1 MNFDRL
7 FSGDAGA
14 WMRETYV
21 LVPNWKWLGLI
32 LAIFTGLLI
41 KSLVAQAIAGI
52 KNSSR
57 FQGQAQGFFRYALLL
72 EIQKPLAWVIAC
84 LFWIACIDSM
94 DLHDSVEKYLTLFI
108 QIVLTFNLIRFAYML
123 VDAVGKLLSEMT
135 AKTET
140 TMDDELVPF
149 ATKSLKVFV
158 VIFGFLIAVQNF
170 GVNVMSILAGLGL
183 GGLALA
189 LAAQDTAANLFG
201 SITILMDRPFKIGDV
216 VRVIDVEGTIEEIGF
231 RSTRIRTVYG
241 SLVTIP
247 NSTMAKEKID
257 NMGARRTHRIR
268 HLIGLTYDTA
278 PEKIQAFISQ
288 IENYLRSH
296 PNVDQETMTVRFN
309 AMNDFNL
316 QILVNF
322 FVNVSDVQQELDI
335 QQKFLFEVMKIAKQ
349 LEVDFAFPTTTQYVK
364 QLQP

>member
-1 MNFDRL
+1 MNFDSL
-7 FSGDAGA
+7 FSGDGA
-14 WMRETYV
+14 LWMRETYV
-21 LVPNWKWLGLI
+21 LVPNWKWLGLLI
-32 LAIFTGLLI
+32 AIFTGLLI
-41 KSLVAQAIAGI
+41 KSLVAQALAGI

-57 FQGQAQGFFRYALLL
+57 FQGEAHGFLRYALQL
-72 EIQKPLAWVIAC
+72 EIQKPLAWVFAC

-108 QIVLTFNLIRFAYML
+108 QVVLAFNVIRFAYML
-123 VDAVGKLLSEMT
+123 VDAVGKLLTEIT

-268 HLIGLTYDTA
+268 HLIGLTYDTPA
-278 PEKIQAFISQ
+278 EKIQQFIA
-288 IENYLRSH
+288 EVEKYLRSI
-296 PNVDQETMTVRFN
+296 PAVDQSTMTVRFN

-316 QILVNF
+316 QVLVNF
-322 FVNVSDVQQELDI
+322 FVTVPDAKEELEI
-335 QQKFLFEVMKIAKQ
+335 QQKFLFEVMKIAQQ
-349 LEVDFAFPTTTQYVK
+349 LKVDFAFPTSTQYVR
-364 QLQP
+364 QLQ